1 MIFIKINS
9 MYINQLQDIHDLQIA
24 YKATSRYSSSTIT
37 CKQLAK
43 LLPSLTSSSSSSS
56 FIPPF
61 GNNCKTVMG
70 KSHKANYSRGV
81 LSLLDWT
88 EYKVFIKHFF
98 WKLQG
103 YFFYRIP
110 HAYRSMVKIFGS
122 PIPLGGV
129 TRNYWQTI
137 RKKSICR
144 GD

>member
-24 YKATSRYSSSTIT
+24 YKTTSRYSSSSIT

-43 LLPSLTSSSSSSS
+43 LLPSSSSSSSS
-56 FIPPF
+56 CIPPF

-98 WKLQG
+98 LKIARI
-103 YFFYRIP
+103 FFYRIP